1 LKTLEKKKQNNIKMA
16 KNKFTFDDLNSEL
29 AGLNPLGSVMDKS
42 DFSEV
47 TEWIHTGNYHL
58 NACLSGS
65 LFGGWPNN
73 RSCSIAGPSGTGK
86 TFLTLNSVREAINMG
101 YYVIYYD
108 SEAAVD
114 KDQMLKFG
122 IDTSK
127 VNYQPVNTVQE
138 FRTSITSITQKMQE
152 VKRKGGEIPKIMI
165 ILDSAGNLAT
175 AKEIEDAATGSEK
188 ADMTRSKILKSIF
201 RIIMTPLADLKI
213 PFLFTNHTYQ
223 TQDFISRQV
232 AGGGTGP
239 EYAASIV
246 LMLNKAQLKD
256 GAEKVGII
264 VTAKPDKNRFAKP
277 HPIKFHL
284 DFTKGMNPYVGLEQ
298 YATWDICGI
307 TRGSIEKGIKTP
319 KATARGW
326 ICKHL
331 DETVSN
337 AEFFTEK
344 VFTKEVLEQI
354 NEHIKPL
361 FNYNTSAETLD
372 NEIGELLNED
382 LRME

>member
-1 LKTLEKKKQNNIKMA
+1 MA
-16 KNKFTFDDLNSEL
+16 KKNSFTFDDLNSEL
-29 AGLNPLGSVMDKS
+29 ANLNPLGSVMNQS
-42 DFSEV
+42 NFSEV

-58 NACLSGS
+58 NACVSGS
-65 LFGGWPNN
+65 LFKGWPNN
-73 RSCSIAGPSGTGK
+73 RSCSVAGPSGTGK

-101 YYVIYYD
+101 YSVIYYD

-114 KDQMLKFG
+114 KEQMEKFG

-127 VNYQPVNTVQE
+127 VNYQPMNTVQD
-138 FRTSITSITQKMQE
+138 FRTSITTITQKMQE
-152 VKRKGGEIPKIMI
+152 IKRNGGDVPKVMI

-175 AKEIEDAATGSEK
+175 QKEIDDAASGSEK
-188 ADMTRSKILKSIF
+188 SDMTRSKILKSIF

-213 PFLFTNHTYQ
+213 PFIFTNHTYQ

-246 LMLNKAQLKD
+246 LMLNKAQLKE

-284 DFTKGMNPYVGLEQ
+284 NFTEGMNPYVGLEQ

-307 TRGSIEKGIKTP
+307 TRGSIEKGKKVP

-326 ICKHL
+326 ICEHL
-331 DETVSN
+331 DEVVSN
-337 AEFFTEK
+337 KEFFTEK
-344 VFTKEVLEQI
+344 VFTQEVLEKI
-354 NEHIKPL
+354 EKHIQPL
-361 FNYNTSAETLD
+361 FNYNT
-372 NEIGELLNED
+372 EIDSMDIEEMLNESTTD
-382 LRME
+382 

>member
-1 LKTLEKKKQNNIKMA
+1 MA
-16 KNKFTFDDLNSEL
+16 KKDFTFDDLNNEL
-29 AGLNPLGSVMDKS
+29 SNLNPLGSVMDQS
-42 DFSEV
+42 SFSEV

-58 NACLSGS
+58 NACVSGS

-73 RSCSIAGPSGTGK
+73 RSCSVAGPSGTGK

-101 YYVIYYD
+101 YNVIYYD

-122 IDTSK
+122 IDTTK
-127 VNYQPVNTVQE
+127 VNYQPINTVQE
-138 FRTSITSITQKMQE
+138 FRTSVTTITKKMQE
-152 VKRKGGEIPKIMI
+152 IKRSGGEIPKIMI

-213 PFLFTNHTYQ
+213 PFIFTNHTYQ

-256 GAEKVGII
+256 GADKVGII

-277 HPIKFHL
+277 TPIKFHL
-284 DFTKGMNPYVGLEQ
+284 NFSEGMNPYVGLEQ

-307 TRGSIEKGIKTP
+307 TRGLIEKGVKTP

-326 ICKHL
+326 ICEHL
-331 DETVSN
+331 DEVVSN
-337 AEFFTEK
+337 SDFFTAK
-344 VFTKEVLEQI
+344 VFTKSVLERI
-354 NEHIKPL
+354 NKHIQPI
-361 FNYNTSAETLD
+361 FNYNSETATID
-372 NEIGELLNED
+372 IEEMLNESND
-382 LRME
+382 

>member
-1 LKTLEKKKQNNIKMA
+1 MA
-16 KNKFTFDDLNSEL
+16 KNKFTFDDLNAEL
-29 AGLNPLGSVMDKS
+29 ASLNPLGSVMNQS
-42 DFSEV
+42 NFSEV

-65 LFGGWPNN
+65 LFNGWPNN

-86 TFLTLNSVREAINMG
+86 TFLMLNSVREAINMG
-101 YYVIYYD
+101 YNVIYYD

-114 KDQMLKFG
+114 REQMEKFG
-122 IDTSK
+122 IDTSL
-127 VNYQPVNTVQE
+127 VNYQPVNTVQD
-138 FRTSITSITQKMQE
+138 FRTSVTTITQKMQE
-152 VKRKGGEIPKIMI
+152 IKRKGGEIPKIMI
-165 ILDSAGNLAT
+165 VLDSAGNLAT
-175 AKEIEDAATGSEK
+175 SKEIDDAAAGSDK
-188 ADMTRSKILKSIF
+188 SDMTRSKVLKSIF

-239 EYAASIV
+239 QYAASIV

-256 GAEKVGII
+256 GTEKVGII

-277 HPIKFHL
+277 TPIKFHL
-284 DFTKGMNPYVGLEQ
+284 DFSKGMNPYVGLEQ

-307 TRGSIEKGIKTP
+307 TRGSIEKGVKVP
-319 KATARGW
+319 KSTARGW

-331 DETVSN
+331 DEVVSN
-337 AEFFTEK
+337 SEFFTER
-344 VFTKEVLEQI
+344 VFTNEVLQMI
-354 NEHIKPL
+354 DKHIQPI
-361 FNYNTSAETLD
+361 FNYNSESDVLD
-372 NEIGELLNED
+372 IEDMLNDISED
-382 LRME
+382 

>member
-1 LKTLEKKKQNNIKMA
+1 MA
-16 KNKFTFDDLNSEL
+16 KNKFTFDDLNAEL
-29 AGLNPLGSVMDKS
+29 AGLNPLGSVMDQS

-101 YYVIYYD
+101 YFVIYYD

-175 AKEIEDAATGSEK
+175 AKEIEDAVSGSEK
-188 ADMTRSKILKSIF
+188 SDMTRSKVLKSIF
-201 RIIMTPLADLKI
+201 RIIMTPMADLKI

-223 TQDFISRQV
+223 SQSFIPQQI

-246 LMLNKAQLKD
+246 LFLGKAQLKE
-256 GAEKVGII
+256 GGEKAGII
-264 VTAKPDKNRFAKP
+264 VNAKPNKNRFAKP

-284 DFTKGMNPYVGLEQ
+284 NFTEGMNPYVGLEQ

-307 TRGSIEKGIKTP
+307 TRGNIVKGEKIP
-319 KATARGW
+319 KATARTW

-331 DETVSN
+331 DHVVAN
-337 AEFFTEK
+337 KDFFSEM
-344 VFTKEVLEQI
+344 VFTQTVLEQI
-354 NEHIKPL
+354 ESHIQPL
-361 FNYNTSAETLD
+361 FNYNT
-372 NEIGELLNED
+372 EISEIDVEEMLED
-382 LRME
+382 SEA

>member
-1 LKTLEKKKQNNIKMA
+1 MA
-16 KNKFTFDDLNSEL
+16 KKDFTFDDLNNEL
-29 AGLNPLGSVMDKS
+29 SNLNPLGSVMDQS
-42 DFSEV
+42 SFSEV

-58 NACLSGS
+58 NACVSGS

-73 RSCSIAGPSGTGK
+73 RSCSVAGPSGTGK

-101 YYVIYYD
+101 YNVIYYD

-122 IDTSK
+122 IDTTK
-127 VNYQPVNTVQE
+127 VNYQPINTVQE
-138 FRTSITSITQKMQE
+138 FRTSVTTITKKMQE
-152 VKRKGGEIPKIMI
+152 IKRSGGEIPKIMI

-213 PFLFTNHTYQ
+213 PFIFTNHTYQ

-256 GAEKVGII
+256 GADKVGII

-277 HPIKFHL
+277 TPIKFHL
-284 DFTKGMNPYVGLEQ
+284 NFSEGMNPYVGLEQ

-307 TRGSIEKGIKTP
+307 TRGSIEKGVKTP

-326 ICKHL
+326 ICEHL
-331 DETVSN
+331 DEVVPNS
-337 AEFFTEK
+337 EFFTAK
-344 VFTKEVLEQI
+344 VFTKSVLERI
-354 NEHIKPL
+354 NDHIQPI
-361 FNYNTSAETLD
+361 FNYNSETSTIDIE
-372 NEIGELLNED
+372 EMLNESND
-382 LRME
+382 